1 MNLTLA
7 QSGNCVIVYT
17 DATNQ
22 DTTYA
27 ITETKLCV
35 SVVTLSFQDNAKLL
49 QQLKSGF
56 TRKINWNKYQSKPEL
71 LAKKQNLHLLVESSF
86 QGINR
91 ISVLAFEDAAQRTSN
106 KIYYL
111 PNVGLKDYN
120 VMIAGKIFFY
130 QPVKN
135 NRITYENI

>member
-1 MNLTLA
+1 M
-7 QSGNCVIVYT
+7 
-17 DATNQ
+17 
-22 DTTYA
+22 
-27 ITETKLCV
+27 
-35 SVVTLSFQDNAKLL
+35 
-49 QQLKSGF
+49 
-56 TRKINWNKYQSKPEL
+56 
-71 LAKKQNLHLLVESSF
+71 VESSF

-120 VMIAGKIFFY
+120 VMIAGKIFFD